1 MNDFLPLF
9 EQYKDIKEVGDL
21 IDEIKK
27 LRLHYNAQ
35 QYDAMQQHIQSLTAK
50 YLVET
55 ITWNSTH
62 QTMPTTAQQSYL
74 NADSFLRMKGLSV
87 LIKKGIKAVE
97 HLTNEETALINST
110 IKPQE

>member
-1 MNDFLPLF
+1 MNDCLTTL
-9 EQYKDIKEVGDL
+9 EQYKDIKEITDL
-21 IDEIKK
+21 INEIKK
-27 LRLHYNAQ
+27 LRLYYSTQ
-35 QYDAMQQHIQSLTAK
+35 QYDAMYQHIQSLTAK
-50 YLVET
+50 YLFET

-74 NADSFLRMKGLSV
+74 NAESFLRIKGLSV